1 MRATIE
7 QLKARISERRADE
20 AVDDSEQSTTDAAL
34 QQVLDEGA
42 RKARA
47 SLAGHAAPPDTM
59 VDAELTFAC
68 WLLYVRRG
76 FAGEQNPFEEDK
88 KAVGELLRAIARGEI
103 DADGGAAGDDSA
115 DIAAEPGGLGESR
128 GGIIA

>member
-7 QLKARISERRADE
+7 QLKARVSERRAEE
-20 AVDDSEQSTTDAAL
+20 AVDDGDNAQADL
-34 QQVLDEGA
+34 QQVLDEGY

-47 SLAGHAAPPDTM
+47 MLAGHAAPQDTV
-59 VDAELTFAC
+59 VDAELTFAA

-88 KAVGELLRAIARGEI
+88 KAVTDTLRAIARGEI
-103 DADGGAAGDDSA
+103 DTVEAGDDSQ
-115 DIAAEPGGLGESR
+115 DIAAEPGSLGSGGGLM
-128 GGIIA
+128 A